1 MIRPTSREIDVKPVV
16 GNIAGKT
23 GLLSVGLAW
32 RNTRI
37 SLRNQTRYRAS
48 LERMRGTRWILWMS
62 MPRQREKERELVI
75 KREDFGYF

>member
-48 LERMRGTRWILWMS
+48 LERMRGTRWIVWMS
-62 MPRQREKERELVI
+62 MPQQREKERELII